1 MGGLLKQPRKIHHTG
16 LSSTKKNADK
26 GPSNITSTEQGM
38 KLSGIA
44 GLLIGIGVFLGAFGA
59 HGLEGQVSPKRIET
73 WETASFYHLFNAL
86 GLLLLSTKDFDRSL
100 PRRLPWLILFGTV
113 LFSGSLYLLVLLD
126 LPMLGA
132 ITPFGGLAIG
142 GGWCWLGIH
151 LLSSTKDESPPP
163 T

>member
-1 MGGLLKQPRKIHHTG
+1 
-16 LSSTKKNADK
+16 
-26 GPSNITSTEQGM
+26 M

-44 GLLIGIGVFLGAFGA
+44 GLLIGIGIFLGAFGA

-86 GLLLLSTKDFDRSL
+86 GLLLLSTNSFDKKL

-113 LFSGSLYLLVLLD
+113 LFSGSLYLLVILD
-126 LPMLGA
+126 LSILGA
-132 ITPFGGLAIG
+132 ITPFGGLAMG

-151 LLSSTKDESPPP
+151 LLLSKEGDSSAPMQ
-163 T
+163 

>member
-1 MGGLLKQPRKIHHTG
+1 
-16 LSSTKKNADK
+16 
-26 GPSNITSTEQGM
+26 M

-59 HGLEGQVSPKRIET
+59 HGLEGQVSPERIET
-73 WETASFYHLFNAL
+73 WETASFYHLLNAL
-86 GLLLLSTKDFDRSL
+86 GLLLLSTNAFDRKI

-113 LFSGSLYLLVLLD
+113 LFSGSLYLLVILD
-126 LPMLGA
+126 LPILGA

-151 LLSSTKDESPPP
+151 LLASNKDDRSAPVE
-163 T
+163 